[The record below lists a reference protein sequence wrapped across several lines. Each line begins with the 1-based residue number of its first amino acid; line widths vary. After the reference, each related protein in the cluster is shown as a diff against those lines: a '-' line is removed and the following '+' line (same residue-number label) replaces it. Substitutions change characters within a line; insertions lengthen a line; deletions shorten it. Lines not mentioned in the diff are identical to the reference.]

1 MNTKVQIKDQV
12 GNDVG
17 MTEERQNDEGMREE
31 RQNDGGITEKST
43 LFIFDI
49 NYHCDQHNNLMV
61 NFTNNINK
69 TTPAHMLMV
78 SLGVWLDMVGLGVRL
93 EMVSL
98 GVR

>member
-1 MNTKVQIKDQV
+1 
-12 GNDVG
+12 
-17 MTEERQNDEGMREE
+17 
-31 RQNDGGITEKST
+31 
-43 LFIFDI
+43 
-49 NYHCDQHNNLMV
+49 MV